1 MNDTKAHVDKVLKW
15 RDEYAKKRANDQS
28 IAVSLAHIRELGAYV
43 PMAIRIVQDVEKI
56 STEEATD
63 LVFQS
68 PAFSKDK
75 EWWINFWQETD
86 RMLGDDNI

>member
-1 MNDTKAHVDKVLKW
+1 M
-15 RDEYAKKRANDQS
+15 
-28 IAVSLAHIRELGAYV
+28 